1 MEIKNYIWDFDGTL
15 FDTYPV
21 MLDALQQTI
30 AKHGILYDGDLAYFI
45 KKYSIRKF
53 ALDYATPEFIDDYH
67 TLEDELQTDVKFYP
81 EIPAI
86 LSEIVNNGGRNFV
99 VSHRDNKT
107 YQYLGDLTNLF
118 SEIITSDNHLA
129 RKPDPEALTYLI
141 DKYNLDPSETAMV
154 GDRPLDIQVGQNAG
168 IKTILFDE
176 AGIFLDNAL
185 KADVVFQTWK
195 NFELAKVRGWFRL
208 VRVLFQKDF
217 ERTIVREWPCLA
229 ETLVQVKFQD
239 FTKWNRR
246 KKEKI
251 DE

>member
-1 MEIKNYIWDFDGTL
+1 M
-15 FDTYPV
+15 
-21 MLDALQQTI
+21 
-30 AKHGILYDGDLAYFI
+30 
-45 KKYSIRKF
+45 
-53 ALDYATPEFIDDYH
+53 DYATPEFIDDYH

-195 NFELAKVRGWFRL
+195 NFELAKVRG
-208 VRVLFQKDF
+208 
-217 ERTIVREWPCLA
+217 
-229 ETLVQVKFQD
+229 
-239 FTKWNRR
+239 
-246 KKEKI
+246 
-251 DE
+251 